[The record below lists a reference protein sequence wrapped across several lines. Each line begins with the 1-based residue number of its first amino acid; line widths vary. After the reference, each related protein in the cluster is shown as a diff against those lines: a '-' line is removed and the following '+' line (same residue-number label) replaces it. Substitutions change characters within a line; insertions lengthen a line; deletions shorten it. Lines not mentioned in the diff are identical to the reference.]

1 MAETLRILQDPDDRL
16 RQVCQAI
23 DEITDEHLVYIQK
36 MKTTLK
42 RSGGVGLAAPQVGIL
57 DRIAIVRFEKGK
69 KYTPAFVIINPKI
82 LSFSDEQS
90 VAEEGCLSIDEF
102 TADIPRYNDIEVEYM
117 DEHGNE
123 HQRKLS
129 GFNARVVQH
138 EIDHLNGVLITDR
151 MIEKAIF

>member
-1 MAETLRILQDPDDRL
+1 MAETLRILQEPDDRL

-23 DEITDEHLVYIQK
+23 DEITDEHLAYIQK
-36 MKTTLK
+36 MKNTLK
-42 RSGGVGLAAPQVGIL
+42 KSGGVGLAAPQVGIL
-57 DRIAIVRFEKGK
+57 DRVALVRFEKGK
-69 KYTPAFVIINPKI
+69 KYTSPLVIINPKI

-90 VAEEGCLSIDEF
+90 VAEEGCLSIDDF
-102 TADIPRYNDIEVEYM
+102 TADIPRYNTIEVEYM

-123 HQRKLS
+123 HQRKLTD
-129 GFNARVVQH
+129 FNARVVQH